1 MYRKKS
7 RGWYKHKDFILIDL
21 ACLFMALILAYLIR
35 NGSVRNLFTLGI
47 YRNVMIFVILVD
59 LFLIILFESY
69 KGVLRRGR
77 YQELRSVIRQMILIE
92 LASGLYLFTVSGGHT
107 FSRIILYLMGIFYVL
122 LSYCTRIIWKKHLL
136 HKMAEGGEHS
146 LYIVTNYDLASKV
159 IQNVK
164 EHNYNRYNINGLIL
178 IDKDMTGKEIAGVQV
193 VADLNNA
200 PSFIC
205 QQWVDEVFVN
215 VDETYPYPQE
225 LIEEL
230 LEMGMP
236 VHVNLAKVRSTPGQK
251 QFVEAIGGYTVLTTT
266 MNYATDRQALA
277 KRVLDIL
284 GGLVGCFLTGII
296 FIFIAP
302 AIYISSPGPIFF
314 SQTRIGKNG
323 KPFKMYKFRS
333 MYMDAEERKAEL
345 MAQNKMSDGRMF
357 KLDFDPR
364 VIGNKILPDGTRK
377 TGIGEFI
384 RKTSLDE
391 FPQFWNVLNGSMS
404 LVGTR
409 PILQDELRQYELHHR
424 ARIAIKPGITGMWQV
439 SGRSDITDFEEVVR
453 LDTEYIS
460 KDFDRSLW
468 TAASHKSLCA
478 GFNEADPDA
487 IIAWNK
493 RMADL
498 VTMDGIAKAISRD
511 MDVHGEFDT
520 IEPLQATGDPY
531 DPFALQKACL
541 LACGIIPRE
550 GHTLGEILERLG
562 SGFVMHSEVTNVP
575 KGSGLGTSSI
585 LSAACVKAVFEFMGI
600 AYTEEDLYAHVL
612 AMEQIMSTG
621 GGWQDQVGGITP
633 GLKYITSMPG
643 LQQQLQVA
651 HIELSPQTK
660 KELDERFVLIYT
672 GQRRLA
678 RNLLRDVVGRYVG
691 NEPDSLF
698 ALEEIQKTAA
708 LMRFELER
716 GNVDGFAKLLDY
728 HWELSK
734 KIDAGSSNTLI
745 EQIFSSIEELVDG
758 KLVCGAGGGGF
769 LQVILK
775 KGVTRQMV
783 EERLKEVFMD
793 SLVGVAD
800 CNLVWE

>member
-92 LASGLYLFTVSGGHT
+92 LASGLYLFTVSGGHA

-122 LSYCTRIIWKKHLL
+122 LSYCTRIIWKKRLL

-178 IDKDMTGKEIAGVQV
+178 IDKDMTGKEIAGVPV

-200 PSFIC
+200 SSFIC

-391 FPQFWNVLNGSMS
+391 FPQFWNVLNGTMS

-409 PILQDELRQYELHHR
+409 PILQDELRQYELHH
-424 ARIAIKPGITGMWQV
+424 
-439 SGRSDITDFEEVVR
+439 
-453 LDTEYIS
+453 
-460 KDFDRSLW
+460 
-468 TAASHKSLCA
+468 
-478 GFNEADPDA
+478 
-487 IIAWNK
+487 
-493 RMADL
+493 
-498 VTMDGIAKAISRD
+498 SRD

-562 SGFVMHSEVTNVP
+562 SGFVMHSEVRNVP

-612 AMEQIMSTG
+612 AMEQIMSTFAVYCVAVTQKIYCG
-621 GGWQDQVGGITP
+621 FVGWKNMIA
-633 GLKYITSMPG
+633 
-643 LQQQLQVA
+643 QQ
-651 HIELSPQTK
+651 SP
-660 KELDERFVLIYT
+660 
-672 GQRRLA
+672 
-678 RNLLRDVVGRYVG
+678 
-691 NEPDSLF
+691 
-698 ALEEIQKTAA
+698 
-708 LMRFELER
+708 
-716 GNVDGFAKLLDY
+716 
-728 HWELSK
+728 
-734 KIDAGSSNTLI
+734 SS
-745 EQIFSSIEELVDG
+745 
-758 KLVCGAGGGGF
+758 
-769 LQVILK
+769 
-775 KGVTRQMV
+775 TR
-783 EERLKEVFMD
+783 
-793 SLVGVAD
+793 
-800 CNLVWE
+800 